1 MKLPHLPPAMKTRAY
16 TWPVPYTYWVLA
28 LLAVGQVLAGE
39 ATTNTWG
46 PVTNNAQIAISV
58 VRPGSHFVR
67 NVPVDGG
74 TNGYQVPP
82 VVEGEK
88 SEIKVEQPFSML
100 VRLRNLSTNET
111 FYIGCQGVIP
121 DEDRGL
127 ACVVISPSGR
137 DVSPSM
143 ATNYDK
149 PILLPGHS
157 FGATAGPNETA
168 KFEFPLSELLGGNLV
183 PLSQLCK
190 LEEIGTYKITARK
203 RIDVKGGKAFV
214 LTSNTLSV
222 SVVRDK

>member
-1 MKLPHLPPAMKTRAY
+1 MKIKTFSY
-16 TWPVPYTYWVLA
+16 SVLA
-28 LLAVGQVLAGE
+28 LLAVGQALAGE
-39 ATTNTWG
+39 AAASAWG
-46 PVTNNAQIAISV
+46 PVTNKVQMAISI
-58 VRPGSHFVR
+58 VRPGTHFVR
-67 NVPVDGG
+67 NFSVDGG

-88 SEIKVEQPFSML
+88 SEIKVGQPFSML
-100 VRLRNLSTNET
+100 VRLRNLSTNDT

-168 KFEFPLSELLGGNLV
+168 EFEFPLSELLGGNVV
-183 PLSQLCK
+183 PLNQLCK

-203 RIDVKGGKAFV
+203 LIDAKGGKEFM
-214 LTSNTLSV
+214 LTSNTLYV
-222 SVVRDK
+222 SVVPNK